1 MFQFHP
7 EIYASLFEKIMGLFP
22 DLEHLQNGDGRKSAP
37 PGKRELSLEVVI
49 RDKHTATVELA
60 WYYTLGEEKRPDP
73 EMEIMVDFQ
82 HRQAEALTFQNGL
95 LFSHV
100 YGEDAGGCVTV
111 DYNAKVNLNH
121 HLSTWLSNLIAEG
134 YALVPEQEKASA

>member
-73 EMEIMVDFQ
+73 EMEIRVDFQ
-82 HRQAEALTFQNGL
+82 HRQAEALAFQNGL

-100 YGEDAGGCVTV
+100 YGEDACGRVTV

-121 HLSTWLSNLIAEG
+121 NLNTWLSSLIVEG